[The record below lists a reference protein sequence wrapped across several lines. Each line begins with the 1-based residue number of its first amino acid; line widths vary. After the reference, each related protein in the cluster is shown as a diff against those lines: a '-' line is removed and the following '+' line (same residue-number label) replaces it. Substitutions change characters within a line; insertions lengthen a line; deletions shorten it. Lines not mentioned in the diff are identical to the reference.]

1 MHPNASYVDGAVRP
15 GSAAALGGDPIAA
28 VEAVDCARSAQ
39 PGWWSLPPNSRSR
52 RMFRAAVN
60 LANARNEMVTMLSR
74 LADDRSLAEAEF
86 DAALATV
93 ERWAIW
99 TRKLGNVFGAV
110 APIAATTLLAE
121 FPQPAGVVV
130 AAHRSSQPLLS
141 FVAAVAPLIAG
152 GNAVV
157 VVVDSA
163 DVDVVT
169 LACQT
174 LTRSGVF
181 AGIVNVV
188 VGDKRQTV
196 LSLMQHPDVG
206 GCELSGL
213 SEDDR
218 LTVSATA
225 SGHDDALV
233 TESGL
238 SPVRARS
245 ALAFMDL
252 CHWPS
257 DVVAA
262 PIHRPAAHTTFR
274 PGERPSGLR
283 AVPGVSEFR

>member
-1 MHPNASYVDGAVRP
+1 MHPNTSYVDGAVRA
-15 GSAAALGGDPIAA
+15 GSISAPGGDPVEA

-60 LANARNEMVTMLSR
+60 LSGARKEMVRLLSQHV
-74 LADDRSLAEAEF
+74 DDRSLAEAEF
-86 DAALATV
+86 EGALATI

-110 APIAATTLLAE
+110 APVAATTLLAE
-121 FPQPAGVVV
+121 FPQPSGVVV
-130 AAHRSSQPLLS
+130 VAHQSEQPLLS
-141 FVAAVAPLIAG
+141 FVSAVAPLIAG

-157 VVVDSA
+157 VVVEPD
-163 DVDVVT
+163 DFDVVM

-188 VGDKRQTV
+188 AGDKRR
-196 LSLMQHPDVG
+196 LLSSLMQHPDIG

-213 SEDDR
+213 SENDR
-218 LTVSATA
+218 LAVSAGA
-225 SGHDDALV
+225 AGQDGALV

-238 SPVRARS
+238 SPVRARA
-245 ALAFMDL
+245 ALAFLNL
-252 CHWPS
+252 CDWPS
-257 DVVAA
+257 DVVTSPLHRSSATAA
-262 PIHRPAAHTTFR
+262 VR
-274 PGERPSGLR
+274 PGGQSVGLR
-283 AVPGVSEFR
+283 VVAEASEAR